1 MAFETHTEIT
11 IRPLDGRDGRAL
23 LRLAER
29 DSAAV
34 PSGRLLGAW
43 VGAELVAAR
52 SLTRGGA
59 IADPFR
65 PTEGIARLLERRA
78 QQLRGADRPRRRL
91 DLLRKRSRAA
101 LPGSPPGAGG
111 RAMTLERC

>member
-1 MAFETHTEIT
+1 MAFKTDAEIT
-11 IRPLDGRDGRAL
+11 IRLIDGDDGTAL

-34 PSGRLLGAW
+34 PPGRLLGAW
-43 VGAELVAAR
+43 GGGELVAAR
-52 SLTRGGA
+52 SVRRGDA

-65 PTEGIARLLERRA
+65 PTEGVAGLLERRA
-78 QQLRGADRPRRRL
+78 QQFRGADRPRRRRHP
-91 DLLRKRSRAA
+91 LRRRSRAA

-111 RAMTLERC
+111 RAMILERC